1 MKRLSLLIICFLVA
15 GCASTSI
22 KRLTA
27 KEFLKEAS
35 HVGEMNSFRYA
46 CYVGSTPQRAY
57 LETGYPAIMGEGMR
71 VTVYWVPVTEL
82 PTNVISQ
89 LNAGQSPWTNW
100 MPRVREPALPR

>member
-1 MKRLSLLIICFLVA
+1 MRSLCLMVLCLLAV

-27 KEFLKEAS
+27 AEFLQEAT

-46 CYVGSTPQRAY
+46 CYVGSTPQRVY
-57 LETGYPAIMGEGMR
+57 LETGYPAVIGEGMR

-82 PTNVISQ
+82 PTNIISQ
-89 LNAGQSPWTNW
+89 LNAGQPPWTNW
-100 MPRVREPALPR
+100 TPKVREPVLR